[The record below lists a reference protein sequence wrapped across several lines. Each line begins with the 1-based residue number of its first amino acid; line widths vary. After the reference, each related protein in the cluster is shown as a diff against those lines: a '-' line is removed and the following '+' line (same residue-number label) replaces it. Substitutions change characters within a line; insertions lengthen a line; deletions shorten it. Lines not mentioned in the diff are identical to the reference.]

1 MCDVS
6 LLPIPSSIPSTLA
19 ALTPFNNID
28 KDPQNVSQLR
38 ESHYFLLDTVTTNQS
53 IKSLCP
59 LNQSIKPKYP
69 LSDESDLTSS
79 KAVPKTLSPPNMTLS
94 TETVPVRDDS
104 VRHDTVPN
112 FVRSG
117 TPQYGTVPYN
127 IVPDE
132 NHMELIYPSTVQS
145 ISILSTI
152 LVPLT
157 VPLAFLQGL
166 KPSKR
171 SNTHCKNK

>member
-1 MCDVS
+1 
-6 LLPIPSSIPSTLA
+6 LA
-19 ALTPFNNID
+19 ALIPFNKID

-38 ESHYFLLDTVTTNQS
+38 ESHHFSINTVTATQS

-59 LNQSIKPKYP
+59 EKQIIKTKYP
-69 LSDESDLTSS
+69 LSDSNDLTPT
-79 KAVPKTLSPPNMTLS
+79 VDEPKTLSPPNMSLVM
-94 TETVPVRDDS
+94 ETVPIRADS
-104 VRHDTVPN
+104 VPD

-117 TPQYGTVPYN
+117 TPQYGILPYS
-127 IVPDE
+127 IVPDA

-152 LVPLT
+152 PVPLT
-157 VPLAFLQGL
+157 VPLTFVQGL

-171 SNTHCKNK
+171 NNTRCKNKY